1 MRLAKRAKMRILAA
15 LFLSLAFSASF
26 AETRFL
32 EGWAG
37 RASDGDTFTLML
49 HDGGVARICPSGAD
63 APERGQ
69 PYWRASRAHLVQ
81 LLEGGPVSAHCY
93 KKDRDRRDVCRVYV
107 QGRDVALE
115 QVEAGYAWWFRQFA
129 NEQTEQER
137 LDYERAENQARAA
150 RRGLWQ
156 EQNPEAPWVYRQ
168 RLRASRT
175 AKDR

>member
-1 MRLAKRAKMRILAA
+1 MDRMRNVAA
-15 LFLSLAFSASF
+15 LLLSLGFSTSL

-32 EGWAG
+32 DGYAG
-37 RASDGDTFTLML
+37 RASDGDTFALIL
-49 HDGGVARICPSGAD
+49 HDGGVARIRPGGAD

-69 PYWRASRAHLVQ
+69 PYWRASRAHLAHA
-81 LLEGGPVSAHCY
+81 LAAGPVSAHCY

-115 QVEAGYAWWFRQFA
+115 QLEAGYAWWFRQFA

-137 LDYERAENQARAA
+137 REYEHAENEAKAA

-156 EQNPEAPWVYRQ
+156 EREPEAPWLYRQ
-168 RLRASRT
+168 RLHTSRT